1 MGDPE
6 PKCSEFIPSAL
17 VWLLGPCPWL
27 FPGNIASNYTTRGAQ
42 PLRYHAKFQTDLI
55 TTTSRK
61 RMQWGRPPPRRVFKQ
76 KHKTPNNGSHCTSR
90 STLFHTGK
98 RKRQSK
104 LAVHAACT
112 VLCWSSCTCP
122 VLNTAAESHRFH
134 KNKLSFSLVNSEWMN
149 SPTSP
154 KPFPNKFKLITNSK
168 NVLFVHKLLKNIMQ
182 LPEKKKA
189 KRSLAEK

>member
-1 MGDPE
+1 MPTTFSVDQAGGFGKKKPVFRSAPGSPPPSILFMMGDPE

-61 RMQWGRPPPRRVFKQ
+61 RTQWGRPPPRRVFKQ
-76 KHKTPNNGSHCTSR
+76 KHKTPKQRLSLHQSLNSFPH
-90 STLFHTGK
+90 
-98 RKRQSK
+98 RKRREQSK
-104 LAVHAACT
+104 FAVHAACT

-122 VLNTAAESHRFH
+122 VLNTAAESHRFQTH
-134 KNKLSFSLVNSEWMN
+134 QKHSAS
-149 SPTSP
+149 
-154 KPFPNKFKLITNSK
+154 
-168 NVLFVHKLLKNIMQ
+168 H
-182 LPEKKKA
+182 
-189 KRSLAEK
+189 